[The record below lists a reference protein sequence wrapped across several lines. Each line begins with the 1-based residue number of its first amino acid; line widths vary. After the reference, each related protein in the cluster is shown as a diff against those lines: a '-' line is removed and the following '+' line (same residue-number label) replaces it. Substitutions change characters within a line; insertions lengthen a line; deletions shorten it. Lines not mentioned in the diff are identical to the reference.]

1 MTKVRV
7 MKRKFKFMVDGAS
20 TCQHLHLNLA
30 ALLRPSRNGV
40 SSFLSPWR
48 GLLRSTRVYS
58 AKGRTC
64 GSSHL
69 TSVRTYKTACMH
81 SFRANNEAISQFQI
95 RCECPPT
102 RSKDLSGLCWCK
114 MKSESGFNFAMF
126 VIQLKNEF
134 RFWNIDMGSS
144 LKKEFHNASCKN
156 GVRKR
161 ERL

>member
-1 MTKVRV
+1 MKPSANFRSDANVR
-7 MKRKFKFMVDGAS
+7 RLGAKIY
-20 TCQHLHLNLA
+20 Q
-30 ALLRPSRNGV
+30 
-40 SSFLSPWR
+40 
-48 GLLRSTRVYS
+48 VY
-58 AKGRTC
+58 AD
-64 GSSHL
+64 
-69 TSVRTYKTACMH
+69 A
-81 SFRANNEAISQFQI
+81 
-95 RCECPPT
+95 
-102 RSKDLSGLCWCK
+102 K